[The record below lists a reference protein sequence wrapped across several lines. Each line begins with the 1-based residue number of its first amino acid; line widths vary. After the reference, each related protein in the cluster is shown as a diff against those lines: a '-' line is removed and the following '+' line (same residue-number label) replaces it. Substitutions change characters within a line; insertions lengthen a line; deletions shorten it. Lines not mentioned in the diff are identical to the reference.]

1 MSTSRRLP
9 LSTPAG
15 AAPPGRALGGG
26 MKEIAP
32 LLKPA
37 TEEFTDRT
45 RFRSVLS
52 ALLFVPA
59 ALVLG
64 LLTLTSERAGRCLT
78 YGEGCGSSLPGWL
91 FTWSLGLG
99 AVACVVA
106 LAASAVRVRRIAL
119 VAQLLAEGAALMV
132 ILSHG

>member
-1 MSTSRRLP
+1 
-9 LSTPAG
+9 
-15 AAPPGRALGGG
+15 

-32 LLKPA
+32 RLKPA
-37 TEEFTDRT
+37 TEELTDRA

-106 LAASAVRVRRIAL
+106 LQRLRCGYGGLRSLRNSWQRERR
-119 VAQLLAEGAALMV
+119 
-132 ILSHG
+132 